1 MTPTEIIAE
10 LRRQAGLRNATW
22 PCILLCELMPL
33 CDEFERLES
42 AKVEQEPV
50 AYMWQNDET
59 GNVGFVDPWQI
70 ENGWE
75 KGNPRLHI
83 IAPLFRNTAP
93 IPDGMALVP
102 ADPTG
107 AMMRAGDARACE
119 LADKAKGLW
128 YWGAIYKAMLES
140 AKVKP

>member
-1 MTPTEIIAE
+1 MTPTEAIAE
-10 LRRQAGLRNATW
+10 LRRQAGLRNATC
-22 PCILLCELMPL
+22 PCILLSELMPL

-70 ENGWE
+70 ENGWK

-83 IAPLFRNTAP
+83 ITPLFRNTVP
-93 IPDGMALVP
+93 TPPGMQLVP
-102 ADPTG
+102 IEPT
-107 AMMRAGDARACE
+107 AKMLQVAN
-119 LADKAKGLW
+119 DKVLGCGLW
-128 YWGAIYKAMLES
+128 REGCRTTRT
-140 AKVKP
+140 V